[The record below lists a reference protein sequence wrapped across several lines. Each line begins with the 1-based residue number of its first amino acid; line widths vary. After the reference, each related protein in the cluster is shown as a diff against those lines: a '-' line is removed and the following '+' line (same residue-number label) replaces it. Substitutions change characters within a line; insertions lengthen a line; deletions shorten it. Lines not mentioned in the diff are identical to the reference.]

1 MIATLTT
8 AQLNEF
14 VEKAELLESQGY
26 SISYSVDR
34 LESGMFKVEL
44 KGEHDLERLDSLTAS

>member
-1 MIATLTT
+1 MLTT